1 VLLHRREL
9 KLKPGEIVELNV
21 EIWPGATHFEPGE
34 GLRLLIQ
41 GSDVMVFHVMNCID
55 CRNIESQLFILGMN
69 RVLIVV
75 IISFIREANIRH
87 PCYFL
92 SFQLIE
98 RVYSQNSVYRTC
110 HFNANYQFST
120 RCTFQIHVRF
130 LPENHSSH

>member
-41 GSDVMVFHVMNCID
+41 GSDVMVFHVMNCAD
-55 CRNIESQLFILGMN
+55 CRNIENQLFILGMN
-69 RVLIVV
+69 RLLIVV
-75 IISFIREANIRH
+75 IISFIREASIRH

-92 SFQLIE
+92 LFQLIE
-98 RVYSQNSVYRTC
+98 RVYSPKLRIANLSLQCELSILKPMHIPNTC
-110 HFNANYQFST
+110 PIPS
-120 RCTFQIHVRF
+120 
-130 LPENHSSH
+130 